1 MLTSVLLA
9 GACLLRA
16 AAGDDPQLV
25 PGQRLEQVERVE
37 LVIETPGIVTLGR
50 SNGALVAGKDRSDEG
65 WLVKDLKPGRYTIE
79 LPGGP
84 GDITAIPGHVDPMSA
99 ESFLN
104 RAITQMGAGD
114 FSGERLS
121 LLACR
126 ARSGKPTTDAL
137 ARMFQGDLL
146 RREGQ
151 TAEAR
156 ELLLGAR
163 EGVEAY
169 GDPTLIAFGAD
180 SLGQIA
186 LAGDE
191 WDLAQQCFERVRDLA
206 TDPGAKAFAISRLAR
221 TAAGRREIDLARKL
235 HEEALSTLTEDSG
248 PRDVSE
254 VAFHAGCFMQ
264 KRAEFARAIEL
275 LERAASS
282 APSWNQQ
289 LPALGQISQVEMT
302 RGHYG
307 AALRMLE
314 RVDALAAEHSPSPY
328 DRQVLRARAELA
340 FSLGEFGEA
349 REHLAQLLV
358 GTDDPTE
365 LSEIRTNLALVS
377 FMQDDDEGATQLY
390 DEVLSASPDAEPVR
404 WRALNGKATVLLE
417 DDRAKEA
424 EPLAREALAVAQAID
439 DPHLQTAS
447 LITVSGVE
455 ALLGQGESARAHAEA
470 SLESVR
476 TQGANDLLLYALHN
490 VARAALVQGDEA
502 AVKSTLDRAWTESLA
517 VDVGGLPSLE
527 TAQVRSRLSELS
539 DWSEVAADLT
549 ARHAG
554 ATRDTLAD
562 GFRRA
567 EQWKART
574 LRSDIQGHAE
584 VAATLDRDVASLV
597 GDGAIVEYVGGET
610 KLYAFVLTAHELR
623 FVDLGAKRPIE
634 TRARA
639 FIDELAGQAG
649 LAPPDAVARDGGELY
664 DRLLRPLALE
674 AQRLT
679 IVPSGELAR
688 LPFDALV
695 VSSEKTVRNFDDVV
709 FVVDKLDVGYAPS
722 SATLVALAQRATPAA
737 TATVAL
743 LIGDPVYAS
752 EQEPSLLAARGSSAR
767 LARLPHTREEVTRI
781 ARMLLSPREGAAP
794 NDELDRLDKL
804 EGERDVRL
812 STPTVELRLGREAS
826 ADALSSLSP
835 RARLIHIAAHGQ
847 VDRWDTRRTGLAL
860 AWDEDH
866 QGLFSLE
873 DIAALHLD
881 ADLVVLSACE
891 TADGRLLNGEGVQS
905 MAEAFL
911 GAGARGVV
919 ATLWPVSDSQS
930 RTLMERF
937 ERAYLDGEPPDRALR
952 AAKRELRVGH
962 PARGALVQPDAP
974 DARRGHP
981 HSWAAFVFSGTAG
994 PRAP

>member
-1 MLTSVLLA
+1 MLRTVLLA
-9 GACLLRA
+9 CACLIGA
-16 AAGDDPQLV
+16 GAGDDPQLV
-25 PGQRLEQVERVE
+25 PGQRLEQIERAE
-37 LVIETPGIVTLGR
+37 LVIETQGIVTLGR
-50 SNGALVAGKDRSDEG
+50 SNGEIVVDDRTSENG
-65 WLVKDLKPGRYTIE
+65 WLVIDFKPGRYTVK
-79 LPGGP
+79 LPAGP
-84 GDITAIPGHVDPMSA
+84 GDITAMSGLVDPTSA
-99 ESFLN
+99 EGFLN
-104 RAITQMGAGD
+104 RALAQMSSGD
-114 FSGERLS
+114 FPGERLS

-126 ARSGKPTTDAL
+126 ARPGKPSTDAL
-137 ARMFQGDLL
+137 ARMLQGDLL
-146 RREGQ
+146 RRDGR

-169 GDPTLIAFGAD
+169 GEPTFIAFGAD

-186 LAGDE
+186 LAEDD

-206 TDPGAKAFAISRLAR
+206 TDPGGKAFAISRLAR
-221 TAAGRREIDLARKL
+221 TAAGRRDLDLARKL
-235 HEEALSTLTEDSG
+235 HEEALSTLTQDSH
-248 PRDVSE
+248 PSYVSE
-254 VAFHAGCFMQ
+254 VNFEAGCFLH

-282 APSWNQQ
+282 APRWDQE
-289 LPALGQISQVEMT
+289 LTALGRMGIVEMA
-302 RGHYG
+302 RGRYG
-307 AALRMLE
+307 AALQVLA

-328 DRQVLRARAELA
+328 DRKALGARAELA

-349 REHLAQLLV
+349 RECNEQLLV
-358 GTDDPTE
+358 GTDDPAE
-365 LSEIRTNLALVS
+365 RSEIRAHLALIS
-377 FMQDDDEGATQLY
+377 FMQDDDEGATELY
-390 DEVLSASPDAEPVR
+390 DEVLSASPEPGPVR
-404 WRALNGKATVLLE
+404 WRALNGKAAVLLE
-417 DDRAKEA
+417 DLRAKEA
-424 EPLAREALAVAQAID
+424 EPLAREALTVAQAID

-455 ALLGQGESARAHAEA
+455 GLLGQGEAARTHAEA
-470 SLESVR
+470 SLERVR

-502 AVKSTLDRAWTESLA
+502 AVESTLDRAWTESLA

-549 ARHAG
+549 ARHGG
-554 ATRDTLAD
+554 ASRDALAD

-584 VAATLDRDVASLV
+584 VAGTLDRDVASLV
-597 GDGAIVEYVGGET
+597 GDGALVEYVAGET

-639 FIDELAGQAG
+639 FVDALAGRAG

-664 DRLLRPLALE
+664 DRLLRPLALD

-695 VSSEKTVRNFDDVV
+695 ISAAKTVKNFDDVV

-722 SATLVALAQRATPAA
+722 SATLVALAQRAEPAA
-737 TATVAL
+737 TDTVAL

-752 EQEPSLLAARGSSAR
+752 EEPSLLAARGSSAR
-767 LARLPHTREEVTRI
+767 LERLPYTRDEVTRV

-794 NDELDRLDKL
+794 SDELDRLEKV

-930 RTLMERF
+930 RVLMERF
-937 ERAYLDGEPPDRALR
+937 EKAYLDGEPPDRALR

-962 PARGALVQPDAP
+962 QPRGALVQPDAP